1 MQGEAASGTQGEG
14 QHEASSSAAGSRRG
28 PALRVEVLGP
38 LQAWQGDTCL
48 TLGPVQQRVVF
59 AVLALHANRPLRRE
73 QLIEAVW
80 GEAAPAYAVNLV
92 QKYISGLRRAFEPV
106 RSLRSPS
113 RLLAWTDVGY

>member
-1 MQGEAASGTQGEG
+1 MQGEAALGTSAVGQPEAPTSG
-14 QHEASSSAAGSRRG
+14 RV
-28 PALRVEVLGP
+28 PAPRVEVLGP

-48 TLGPVQQRVVF
+48 TLGPVQQRVVL

-80 GEAAPAYAVNLV
+80 GETAPAYAVNLV

-106 RSLRSPS
+106 RSVRSPS
-113 RLLAWTDVGY
+113 SCSRG